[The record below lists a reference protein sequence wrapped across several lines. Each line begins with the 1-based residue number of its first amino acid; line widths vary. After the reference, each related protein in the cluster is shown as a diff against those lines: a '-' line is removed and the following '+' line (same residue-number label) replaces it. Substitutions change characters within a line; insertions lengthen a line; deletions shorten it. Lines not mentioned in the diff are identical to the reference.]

1 MFPPEE
7 QEQMRATLSDV
18 LLGVICQNL
27 CRRIGGGRI
36 AALEVMVVN
45 AAIANM
51 IRENKTNQI
60 LGAMQTTKTL
70 GNVTLNESLA
80 ALVKGGRCEAAE
92 VMSKAVDKADLA
104 KRLSPP
110 PGHASQG

>member
-1 MFPPEE
+1 
-7 QEQMRATLSDV
+7 V
-18 LLGVICQNL
+18 
-27 CRRIGGGRI
+27 
-36 AALEVMVVN
+36 VVN
-45 AAIANM
+45 AAIANL

-60 LGAMQTTKTL
+60 LGTMQTTKAL

-104 KRLSPP
+104 KRLSLP
-110 PGHASQG
+110 QGRVSRP